1 MIELGIIIHLV
12 DSGSGDSIL
21 IPHFISCFAPLLIQP
36 VFSQEEA
43 MLTTELA
50 ESFIKRFIQY
60 IPYQI
65 NIINEKGIIIASS
78 DKSRVGA
85 FHEVAYKILKTDNIM
100 ILTEHDANN
109 YIGVQY
115 GVNSAVLHHGEKIG
129 VIGLNGNPYEVRDM
143 ISLLRIALEQMLE
156 YELGKNNDNYRG
168 NLRTQFIHM
177 LLYEDTAHTRS
188 ELSFLSTQLGY
199 RIDMKRIPILIT
211 CHMDTQHDFTNTLVA
226 CCSRVSD
233 QDIVIKLTIGQVL
246 VFKSFPD
253 MSDEALFEDY
263 RKTIQDFLKPV
274 LEEVSNHADPEHA
287 LACSCLIG
295 TFQNRLSYYRS
306 SFNHC
311 LWLQNQLE
319 DTTRL
324 LGFCEK
330 ISERNHTQIYYFYD
344 NIGSYVKNI
353 TPLPEF
359 HRIYNAVAENIDEE
373 YTHRIIETLDTLQR
387 HNYNMNAAS
396 QELGIHKNTLIFR
409 FNKIKA
415 NFNINPVQSVA
426 DREFIEY
433 LVYYLKTPK

>member
-1 MIELGIIIHLV
+1 
-12 DSGSGDSIL
+12 
-21 IPHFISCFAPLLIQP
+21 
-36 VFSQEEA
+36 
-43 MLTTELA
+43 MLTAELA
-50 ESFIKRFIQY
+50 ELFIKRYIQY

-65 NIINEKGIIIASS
+65 NIMNEKGIVIASS
-78 DKSRVGA
+78 DKSRIGA
-85 FHEVAYKILKTDNIM
+85 FHEVAYKILKTDNVM
-100 ILTEHDANN
+100 ILTEHDVSN

-115 GVNSAVLHHGEKIG
+115 GVNSAILYHGEKVG
-129 VIGLNGNPYEVRDM
+129 VIGLTGNPYEVRDM
-143 ISLLRIALEQMLE
+143 ISVLRIAMEQMLE

-199 RIDMKRIPILIT
+199 RTDVKRIPILIT
-211 CHMDTQHDFTNTLVA
+211 CSMDTQHDFTNELVQR
-226 CCSRVSD
+226 CSGVSD

-246 VFKSFPD
+246 VFKSFPE
-253 MSDEALFEDY
+253 MSDEALFNQY
-263 RKTIQDFLKPV
+263 RKTIAGFLAPV
-274 LEEVSNHADPEHA
+274 LEAAYSRSGNTEDY
-287 LACSCLIG
+287 LCSCFIG

-311 LWLQNQLE
+311 LWLQNQLD
-319 DTTRL
+319 DTTKL
-324 LGFCEK
+324 LGVSDELFEN
-330 ISERNHTQIYYFYD
+330 SHASVYYFYD
-344 NIGSYVKNI
+344 NIGRYVKNI

-359 HRIYNAVAENIDEE
+359 HRIYNAVAEKIDEE
-373 YTHRIIETLDTLQR
+373 QTNRMIETLDTLQR
-387 HNYNMNAAS
+387 HNYNMNSAS

-415 NFNINPVQSVA
+415 NFNINPVQNVA

>member
-1 MIELGIIIHLV
+1 
-12 DSGSGDSIL
+12 
-21 IPHFISCFAPLLIQP
+21 
-36 VFSQEEA
+36 

-50 ESFIKRFIQY
+50 ELFLKRFIQY

-65 NIINEKGIIIASS
+65 NIMNEKGMVIASS
-78 DKSRVGA
+78 DKSRVGS
-85 FHEVAYKILKTDNIM
+85 FHEIAYKILKTDNLM
-100 ILTEHDANN
+100 ILTEPDSGS
-109 YIGVQY
+109 YIGTRY
-115 GVNSAVLHHGEKIG
+115 GVNSAVLYHGEKVG
-129 VIGLNGNPYEVRDM
+129 VVGLNGNPYEVRDM
-143 ISLLRIALEQMLE
+143 ISLVRVSLEQMLE
-156 YELGKNNDNYRG
+156 YELAKSSDNYRG

-199 RIDMKRIPILIT
+199 QLDIKRIPLLIT
-211 CHMDTQHDFTNTLVA
+211 CPMNPQEDFTNHLVQY
-226 CCSRVSD
+226 CSSVSP

-246 VFKSFPD
+246 IFKSFPD
-253 MSDEALFEDY
+253 LGDDTLFEDY
-263 RKTIQDFLKPV
+263 RSAISDYLRPIWKEISSHPSLTQQPA
-274 LEEVSNHADPEHA
+274 S
-287 LACSCLIG
+287 SYCLIG

-311 LWLQNQLE
+311 LWLQNQLA
-319 DTTRL
+319 DNIHL
-324 LGFCEK
+324 LKDGE
-330 ISERNHTQIYYFYD
+330 SGTPEYVSIYYFYD

-359 HRIYNAVAENIDEE
+359 HRIYNAMAENIDEE
-373 YTHRIIETLDTLQR
+373 QTHRIIETLDTLQR

-409 FNKIKA
+409 FNKIKKT
-415 NFNINPVQSVA
+415 FHINPVQNVS

>member
-1 MIELGIIIHLV
+1 MLCWRYVL
-12 DSGSGDSIL
+12 
-21 IPHFISCFAPLLIQP
+21 FFN
-36 VFSQEEA
+36 QEEI
-43 MLTTELA
+43 MLTAELA
-50 ESFIKRFIQY
+50 ELFIKRYIQY

-65 NIINEKGIIIASS
+65 SIMNEKGIVIASS
-78 DKSRVGA
+78 DKARVGA
-85 FHEVAYKILKTDNIM
+85 FHEVAYKILKTDNVM
-100 ILTEHDANN
+100 ILTEHDVSN

-115 GVNSAVLHHGEKIG
+115 GVNSAVLYQGEKVG
-129 VIGLNGNPYEVRDM
+129 VIGLTGNPYEVRDM
-143 ISLLRIALEQMLE
+143 ISVLRIAMEQMLE
-156 YELGKNNDNYRG
+156 YELGKSNDNYRG

-199 RIDMKRIPILIT
+199 RTDVKRIPILIT
-211 CHMDTQHDFTNTLVA
+211 CAMDTQHDFTNTLVQR
-226 CCSRVSD
+226 CSTASD

-253 MSDEALFEDY
+253 MNDEALFDQY
-263 RKTIQDFLKPV
+263 RKNIADFLSPV
-274 LEEVSNHADPEHA
+274 LHEISSHNDGRNTYS
-287 LACSCLIG
+287 CCCLIG

-311 LWLQNQLE
+311 LWLQNQLD
-319 DTTRL
+319 DTTKL
-324 LGFCEK
+324 LGASHEIFEGNNT
-330 ISERNHTQIYYFYD
+330 SVYYFYD
-344 NIGSYVKNI
+344 NIGRYVKNI

-359 HRIYNAVAENIDEE
+359 HRIYNAVAEKIDEE
-373 YTHRIIETLDTLQR
+373 TTHRMIETLDTLQR
-387 HNYNMNAAS
+387 HNYNMNSAS

-415 NFNINPVQSVA
+415 NFNINPVQNVA